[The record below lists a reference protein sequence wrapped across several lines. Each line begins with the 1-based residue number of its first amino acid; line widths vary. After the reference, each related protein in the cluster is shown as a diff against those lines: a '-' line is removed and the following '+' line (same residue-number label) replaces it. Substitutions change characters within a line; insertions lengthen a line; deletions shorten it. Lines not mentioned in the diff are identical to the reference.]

1 MNLREAILEHSLAFR
16 LSQFPFNEKKF
27 APILAHNDLR
37 CVRRVLDVGCGPG
50 TNAPYFAHADYLG
63 IDINEKY
70 IADARRRHKRDFLVA
85 DVTTYTAPPD
95 QRYDFVLANS
105 LFHHL
110 DTPGTLRVLSH
121 LSTLLTEDGNVHI
134 LDLVLP
140 ARRCLARMMAEWD
153 RGEFPRPL
161 EEWRQIFYGSFEP
174 VVFEPFSVTRLGAC
188 FLSMVYFKGRVA
200 NSVPRRSGS

>member
-16 LSQFPFNEKKF
+16 LSQSPFNEKKF

-37 CVRRVLDVGCGPG
+37 RVRHVLDVGCGPG
-50 TNAPYFAHADYLG
+50 TNTRYFAHADYLG

-70 IADARRRHKRDFLVA
+70 IADARRRHKRNFLVA

-110 DTPGTLRVLSH
+110 DTPSTRRVLSH
-121 LSTLLTEDGNVHI
+121 LSTLLTEDGRVHI

-140 ARRCLARMMAEWD
+140 ERPGLPRLFARWD
-153 RGEFPRPL
+153 RGRFARLL
-161 EEWRQIFYGSFEP
+161 EEWREIFRSIFEP
-174 VVFEPFSVTRLGAC
+174 VVFEPYPLTALGLPW
-188 FLSMVYFKGRVA
+188 LSMVYFKGRA
-200 NSVPRRSGS
+200 KR